1 MNLPEPDK
9 SRLGRHKELI
19 ALLRKDL
26 QAGQIIDSSEDLVA
40 YECDALSAYR
50 QRPMLVTLPDNTAQV
65 SAVIKACC
73 ALDIPI
79 VPWGAGT
86 GLSGGALPRE
96 DGVVLSTA
104 RLRQVLD
111 IDLKNRTITVQP
123 GVTNRAVT
131 EAVEQY
137 GFYYAPDPSSQ
148 IACSIGGNIAEN
160 SGGVHCLKYGT
171 TTNNVLGL
179 EVVLADGEVVRVGG
193 KGMDQAGFDLLGL
206 LTGSEGLLAITTEA
220 TLRILPKPEV
230 ARAMMAVF
238 DSVERAGQAVA
249 EIIAAGMV
257 PAGMEIMDQLS
268 IEAVEQFVGVGYPLG
283 VSALLLVEL
292 DGPASEV
299 EHQVGVLEGLL
310 QSAGATEIR
319 RAATEADRLRL
330 WAGRKA
336 AFPAMGRI
344 SPDYYCMD
352 GTIPRGKLPE
362 VLRRIGEL
370 AKGYGLRVANVFHA
384 GDGNLHPLVLYDSN
398 VEGDLTKAEELG
410 AEILK
415 LCVEVGG
422 VLSGEHGIGIE
433 KRDLMPCMFN
443 NADLDAQE
451 RIKGS
456 FDRGQ
461 LLNPGKVYPVLRR
474 CIEGGAMHVH
484 GGEEKFPELE
494 RF

>member
-1 MNLPEPDK
+1 MNFPEPDK
-9 SRLGRHKELI
+9 SRLERRKDLI
-19 ALLRKDL
+19 ERLRKDL
-26 QAGQIIDSSEDLVA
+26 NADQIIDSGEDLVA

-65 SAVIKACC
+65 SAVLKACS

-104 RLRQVLD
+104 RLRSVLD
-111 IDLKNRTITVQP
+111 IDLKNRTVTVQP
-123 GVTNRAVT
+123 GVTNLAVT

-179 EVVLADGEVVRVGG
+179 EVVLANGEVVRVGG
-193 KGMDQAGFDLLGL
+193 KGMDQAGYDLLGL

-238 DSVERAGQAVA
+238 NSVEGAGQAVA
-249 EIIAAGMV
+249 DIIAAGMV

-268 IEAVEQFVGVGYPLG
+268 IEAVEGFVGAGYPLG
-283 VSALLLVEL
+283 VAALLLVEL
-292 DGPASEV
+292 DGPESEV
-299 EHQVGVLEGLL
+299 AHLIGVLEGLL
-310 QSAGATEIR
+310 RKAGASEIR
-319 RAATEADRLRL
+319 RAESEPDRLRL

-370 AKGYGLRVANVFHA
+370 SKGYGLRVANVFHA
-384 GDGNLHPLVLYDSN
+384 GDGNLHPLILYDSN
-398 VEGDLTKAEELG
+398 VEGDLAKAEELG
-410 AEILK
+410 ADILK

-443 NADLDAQE
+443 DADLDAQE
-451 RIKGS
+451 RIKAC
-456 FDRGQ
+456 FDVGQ
-461 LLNPGKVYPVLRR
+461 ILNPGKVYPVLRR
-474 CIEGGAMHVH
+474 CAEGGAMHVH

>member
-1 MNLPEPDK
+1 MNFPEPDK
-9 SRLGRHKELI
+9 SRLERRKDLI
-19 ALLRKDL
+19 ERLRKDL
-26 QAGQIIDSSEDLVA
+26 NADQIIDSGEDLVA

-65 SAVIKACC
+65 SAVLKACS

-104 RLRQVLD
+104 RLRSVLD
-111 IDLKNRTITVQP
+111 IDLKNRTVTVQP
-123 GVTNRAVT
+123 GVTNLAVT

-179 EVVLADGEVVRVGG
+179 EVVLANGEVVRVGG
-193 KGMDQAGFDLLGL
+193 KGMDQAGYDLLGL

-238 DSVERAGQAVA
+238 NSVEGAGQAVA
-249 EIIAAGMV
+249 DIIAAGMV

-268 IEAVEQFVGVGYPLG
+268 IEAVEGFVGAGYPLG
-283 VSALLLVEL
+283 VAALLLVEL
-292 DGPASEV
+292 DGPESEV
-299 EHQVGVLEGLL
+299 AHHIGVLEGLL
-310 QSAGATEIR
+310 RKAGASEIR
-319 RAATEADRLRL
+319 RAESEPDRLRL

-370 AKGYGLRVANVFHA
+370 SKGYGLRVANVFHA
-384 GDGNLHPLVLYDSN
+384 GDGNLHPLILYDSN
-398 VEGDLTKAEELG
+398 VEGDLAKAEELG
-410 AEILK
+410 ADILK

-443 NADLDAQE
+443 DADLDAQE
-451 RIKGS
+451 RIKAC
-456 FDRGQ
+456 FDVGQ
-461 LLNPGKVYPVLRR
+461 ILNPGKVYPVLRR
-474 CIEGGAMHVH
+474 CAEGGAMHVH